1 MIAQYLHFV
10 NYPCWCS
17 GGIWFAS
24 YTFFMMLNVRKKIR
38 IFDFLLS
45 IVPFWP
51 CWCRGII
58 SGRTFD
64 EEVTENIVL
73 VHEIKR
79 KSSSVFPTDSAIF
92 ESANV
97 WQTLHFQSSILITRI
112 ISPSNL
118 QCECIKVSYW
128 TVISLTV
135 HSEQNNQKL
144 SLL

>member
-10 NYPCWCS
+10 NSPCWCS

-38 IFDFLLS
+38 IFDFLL
-45 IVPFWP
+45 
-51 CWCRGII
+51 RM
-58 SGRTFD
+58 TD
-64 EEVTENIVL
+64 LTENIVL